1 MERLIIFIKK
11 SKVQQLSKTMIR
23 GKKMIL
29 DEEAV

>member
-1 MERLIIFIKK
+1 VERLIIFIKK